1 MNKPSMKKTKKIK
14 QLEQTGEIEVD
25 INNIDLEELLVAL
38 GGVLF
43 AGADIQEIDTP
54 LLVRLEDLIKA
65 EVIIRE
71 NDLRLAPKGET
82 MH

>member
-1 MNKPSMKKTKKIK
+1 MIKKTKKIK
-14 QLEQTGEIEVD
+14 ELEDTGTIEID
-25 INNIDLEELLVAL
+25 INTIELEELLIAL

-43 AGADIQEIDTP
+43 AGADMQEIDTP
-54 LLVRLEDLIKA
+54 LLSRLEDLIIA
-65 EVIIRE
+65 EVLIRE

>member
-1 MNKPSMKKTKKIK
+1 MIKKTKKIK
-14 QLEQTGEIEVD
+14 QLEDTGIIEID
-25 INNIDLEELLVAL
+25 INTIELEELLIAL

-43 AGADIQEIDTP
+43 AGADMQEIDTP
-54 LLVRLEDLIKA
+54 LLSRLEDLIIA
-65 EVIIRE
+65 EVLIRE

>member
-1 MNKPSMKKTKKIK
+1 MIKKTKKIK
-14 QLEQTGEIEVD
+14 QLENTGEIE
-25 INNIDLEELLVAL
+25 IDVNTIELEELLIAL

-54 LLVRLEDLIKA
+54 LLSRLEDLIIA
-65 EVIIRE
+65 EVLIRE
-71 NDLRLAPKGET
+71 RGLIVAPTKGET

>member
-1 MNKPSMKKTKKIK
+1 MMKKTKKIK
-14 QLEQTGEIEVD
+14 QLENTSEIEID
-25 INNIDLEELLVAL
+25 INTIELEELLIAL

-54 LLVRLEDLIKA
+54 LLSRLEDLIIA
-65 EVIIRE
+65 EVLIRE
-71 NDLRLAPKGET
+71 RGLIVAPTKGET

>member
-1 MNKPSMKKTKKIK
+1 MNKKDTSKTKI
-14 QLEQTGEIEVD
+14 EID
-25 INNIDLEELLVAL
+25 LNTILLEELLISI

-54 LLVRLEDLIKA
+54 LLSRLEDLIIA
-65 EVIIRE
+65 EVLIRE
-71 NDLRLAPKGET
+71 RGLIVAPTKGET

>member
-1 MNKPSMKKTKKIK
+1 M
-14 QLEQTGEIEVD
+14 
-25 INNIDLEELLVAL
+25 
-38 GGVLF
+38 
-43 AGADIQEIDTP
+43 AGAEVQEIDTP
-54 LLVRLEDLIKA
+54 LLIRLEDLIKA

>member
-1 MNKPSMKKTKKIK
+1 MIKKTKKIK
-14 QLEQTGEIEVD
+14 ELEDTGSIEIDVNTIE
-25 INNIDLEELLVAL
+25 LEELLVAL

-43 AGADIQEIDTP
+43 AGAEVQEIDTP

>member
-1 MNKPSMKKTKKIK
+1 MIKKTKKIK
-14 QLEQTGEIEVD
+14 ELEDTGTIEID
-25 INNIDLEELLVAL
+25 INTIELEELLIAL

-43 AGADIQEIDTP
+43 AGAEVQEIDTP
-54 LLVRLEDLIKA
+54 LLVRLEDLIIA
-65 EVIIRE
+65 EVLIRE

>member
-14 QLEQTGEIEVD
+14 QIEQAGEIEVD
-25 INNIDLEELLVAL
+25 INNIDLEELLIAL

-43 AGADIQEIDTP
+43 AGADIQEIDAP

-65 EVIIRE
+65 ELILRE
-71 NDLRLAPKGET
+71 NSMNMPTDET
-82 MH
+82 LH